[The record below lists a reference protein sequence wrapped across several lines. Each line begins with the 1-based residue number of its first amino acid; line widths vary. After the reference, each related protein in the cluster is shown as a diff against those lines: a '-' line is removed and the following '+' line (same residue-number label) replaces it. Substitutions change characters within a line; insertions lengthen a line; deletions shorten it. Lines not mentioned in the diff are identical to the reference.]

1 MQLLVKPRDNFSVSN
16 QNGFNMKELVLATVM
31 WCAGGVCEQHD
42 IRIEKKACIGSV
54 KTQVPHS
61 GEWQEG
67 KIVVSCRK

>member
-1 MQLLVKPRDNFSVSN
+1 
-16 QNGFNMKELVLATVM
+16 MKELVLATVM